1 MTVADLNAGIAT
13 GMTNITKMTKGMQ
26 SQALIAKGLQK
37 LLGKDLLKAIIKLKQ
52 WGELWNEVFGESTEV
67 VEELGEATEVA
78 LGPLTIFF
86 TILKAM
92 ATTILFLIGLFALTA
107 AALIYFGGSVAG
119 GTAIFPEFFGGL
131 ESIKGSLEG
140 VMGHLETVAGLVGG
154 MNWQPMIDMA
164 KMVLFGIIGFLMSF
178 AVAWVDSFE
187 VMLGA
192 VVGLLVYMNDA
203 GHFDTIMGMVYNL
216 GLAFVLTFVYIKE
229 ILGVFGISFASVFG
243 LINTIFIGFVDF
255 CINSGLIDVFVK
267 IGEVV
272 FMLLPIFVIVIGEGL
287 VLFAKILAYV
297 GGPVVKI
304 FLWAFGL
311 IMKVVTFVFKVI
323 AVIIIGFLDLC
334 IWAFEGVVSYVSG
347 EWTIMGKMAEIW
359 DSIKKIVSDAI
370 MSLINGL
377 IDLGAAFIDA
387 MADFGSWIANGFSS
401 LGDDFYDGLTGGAQR
416 AFDWIEGRMD
426 KMAEIWDGIKEMV
439 SDAIMALINGLN
451 DLGAAFID
459 AITDFSSWIADGF
472 SSLGD
477 DFYDGLT
484 GGAKRAFDWIEGN
497 MPSMPDWMKDVGGLG
512 GKAKDLLFASGGIAS
527 GPTSGYPVTLHGTEA
542 VVPLPDGQSIP
553 VTLSGMGGGSEGDT
567 MNLAI
572 NVSGGGNARE
582 IAREVSKE
590 VQRAFRSRSRGN
602 SFGRGVI

>member
-52 WGELWNEVFGESTEV
+52 WGELWNEVFGASTEV
-67 VEELGEATEVA
+67 VEELGDATEVA
-78 LGPLTIFF
+78 LGPLTILF

-154 MNWQPMIDMA
+154 MNWQPMLDMA
-164 KMVLFGIIGFLMSF
+164 QLVIFGIIGFLMNF

-192 VVGLLVYMNDA
+192 FVGLLVYMNEA
-203 GHFDTIMGMVYNL
+203 GHFDTIIGMVTNL

-243 LINTIFIGFVDF
+243 LVNAIFIGFVDF

-272 FMLLPIFVIVIGEGL
+272 FMLLPIFVIVIGEVL
-287 VLFAKILAYV
+287 VLFAKLLAFV
-297 GGPVVKI
+297 GGPIVSI

-311 IMKVVTFVFKVI
+311 IMDVVTFVFKVI
-323 AVIIIGFLDLC
+323 AVIVIGFLDLC
-334 IWAFEGVVSYVSG
+334 IWAFKGVASYISG

-359 DSIKKIVSDAI
+359 DGIKKIVSDAI
-370 MSLINGL
+370 MWLINGL
-377 IDLGAAFIDA
+377 IGLGAAFVDA
-387 MADFGSWIANGFSS
+387 MTDFASWIVDGFSS
-401 LGDDFYDGLTGGAQR
+401 LGNDFYDGLTGGARR
-416 AFDWIEGRMD
+416 AFDWIED
-426 KMAEIWDGIKEMV
+426 H
-439 SDAIMALINGLN
+439 
-451 DLGAAFID
+451 
-459 AITDFSSWIADGF
+459 
-472 SSLGD
+472 
-477 DFYDGLT
+477 
-484 GGAKRAFDWIEGN
+484 